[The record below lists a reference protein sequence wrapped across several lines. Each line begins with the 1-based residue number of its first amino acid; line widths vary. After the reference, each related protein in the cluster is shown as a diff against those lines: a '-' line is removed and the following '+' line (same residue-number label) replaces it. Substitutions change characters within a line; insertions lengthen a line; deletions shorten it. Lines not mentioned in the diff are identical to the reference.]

1 MSGGMTIEYKSKAWL
16 ILQCLK
22 DFGAQPR
29 HQLTSGNSDECAIH
43 ALKRLMDCSYVRMVN
58 AAYEEKA
65 YDISMAGMRKLRA
78 VNNQSADKQIAG
90 PREVGLW
97 LHDQVYRGNE
107 LKQTCMRPG
116 AYDAFDK
123 PSLIS
128 GKRVYR
134 KGVPA

>member
-1 MSGGMTIEYKSKAWL
+1 MTRGVNIQYKSRAWL
-16 ILQCLK
+16 ILQCLR
-22 DFGAQPR
+22 DFGPQPR
-29 HQLTSGNSDECAIH
+29 NQLTSGGSDEESVLII
-43 ALKRLMDCSYVRMVN
+43 KRMLDAGYLRMANPAN
-58 AAYEEKA
+58 AERT
-65 YDISMAGMRKLRA
+65 YDLTLAGVRKLRE
-78 VNNQSADKQIAG
+78 VNLKNPDLTFAG

-97 LHDQVYRGNE
+97 LHDQNYTGAE

>member
-1 MSGGMTIEYKSKAWL
+1 MSSGMSIEYKSKAWL
-16 ILQCLK
+16 IMQCLK
-22 DFGAQPR
+22 DFGPQPR
-29 HQLTSGNSDECAIH
+29 HQLTVTNSDEEAIH
-43 ALKRLMDCSYVRMVN
+43 AIKRLLDCNFVRLVG
-58 AAYEEKA
+58 APGERC
-65 YDISMAGMRKLRA
+65 YDLTLQGARKLRA
-78 VNNQSADKQIAG
+78 VNLQNPDQHVAG

-97 LHDQVYRGNE
+97 LHDQDYQGHE
-107 LKQTCMRPG
+107 LKRTCMRPG